1 MIYFC
6 PSTLSRKKIHITLI
20 IILSNYILLRNCF
33 FRLYPSQ
40 ELSFQTISF
49 SGIVFSDYTLF
60 RNCLF
65 RLYHSHE
72 LSVQTISFSGIVF
85 SDYIIRMNRFF
96 QSFPFQDIMQKKS
109 NKKSRSFCHTTKIL
123 RSNFRIQRICAIC
136 LIASKGSNTCMRTCR
151 CAILVGIGRNSKS
164 SRHTFC
170 CG

>member
-6 PSTLSRKKIHITLI
+6 PSTLSRKKNTSI

-40 ELSFQTISF
+40 ELSFQTKSF

-85 SDYIIRMNRFF
+85 SDYIIRMNRL
-96 QSFPFQDIMQKKS
+96 
-109 NKKSRSFCHTTKIL
+109 TKYLYLPRGLLQLL
-123 RSNFRIQRICAIC
+123 RKIRICRTA
-136 LIASKGSNTCMRTCR
+136 GSGRVGSCR
-151 CAILVGIGRNSKS
+151 PFSNSTTSLEQEDMSLKTS
-164 SRHTFC
+164 C
-170 CG
+170 P

>member
-1 MIYFC
+1 M
-6 PSTLSRKKIHITLI
+6 
-20 IILSNYILLRNCF
+20 NCF

-49 SGIVFSDYTLF
+49 SGIVFSDNTLF

-72 LSVQTISFSGIVF
+72 LSVQTITLFRNCLLRLYHSHESFFSVISFSGYNV
-85 SDYIIRMNRFF
+85 
-96 QSFPFQDIMQKKS
+96 KKS

-136 LIASKGSNTCMRTCR
+136 LIASIGSNTCMRTCR